1 MDREEAR
8 NLGPED
14 RPNNLLM
21 LGPTG
26 LLDPPRSEAI
36 EAAKERHASR
46 IRVTNDYGRSQ
57 DHGRKPPQ
65 KCLTLVMGRQR

>member
-14 RPNNLLM
+14 RPKSLLM

-36 EAAKERHASR
+36 EAVKECHARRHPR
-46 IRVTNDYGRSQ
+46 HHDYERSQ
-57 DHGRKPPQ
+57 DHGRSHRKNA
-65 KCLTLVMGRQR
+65 